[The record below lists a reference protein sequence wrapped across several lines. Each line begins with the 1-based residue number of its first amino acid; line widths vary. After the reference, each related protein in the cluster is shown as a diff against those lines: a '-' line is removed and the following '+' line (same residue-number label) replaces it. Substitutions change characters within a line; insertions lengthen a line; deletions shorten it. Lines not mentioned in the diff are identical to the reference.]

1 MARSMEPIVVYFTK
15 GLADVVTA
23 EISQLAPQAEVG
35 EPADRFVIVGV
46 DDAGLTRLRFAGRTF
61 DDIRLLVAGPAA
73 ITDLASF
80 DRLCGQA
87 RDAADAFLRTRDP
100 ARADSRP
107 WSVTVSAR
115 SPRWRDRPGW
125 DPAGPMAARFHGADL
140 AARSRA
146 PVDLRLQ
153 VDGGLGHISLNFTA
167 RPHGKREAGPDR
179 PGALRPS
186 VAAALVRLALQA
198 ASPSAIRRGL
208 YDPCC
213 GTGTI
218 VAEAARMSVPVY
230 ASDIDSE
237 AVAATSER
245 LAALAG
251 AGSSPLAARV
261 FRHDLLRGVP
271 RDVPAR
277 IVASNLPWGK
287 QIELPSR
294 TDLFDAVARLTA
306 RGIAEGGASV
316 LLTTGEQ
323 QLVARIRRQAPQAQI
338 TSRRIGLLGQTP
350 AVVLVEADRSS
361 RSQQRSRNDRG
372 R

>member
-1 MARSMEPIVVYFTK
+1 MEPSCVVYFTK

-23 EISQLAPQAEVG
+23 EISQLAPQAGVG
-35 EPADRFVIVGV
+35 EAADRFVIVSL
-46 DDAGLTRLRFAGRTF
+46 DEAGLTRLRSAGRTF

-87 RDAADAFLRTRDP
+87 RDATDAFLRTRDP
-100 ARADSRP
+100 GRADSRP
-107 WSVTVSAR
+107 WSVTMSAR
-115 SPRWRDRPGW
+115 SPRWRGRPGW
-125 DPAGPMAARFHGADL
+125 DPAGPIAARFHGADL

-153 VDGGLGHISLNFTA
+153 VDGEQGHISLNLTA

-198 ASPSAIRRGL
+198 ATPSAIRHGL

-218 VAEAARMSVPVY
+218 VAEAARVSLPVY
-230 ASDIDSE
+230 ASDIDRE
-237 AVAATSER
+237 AVAATSDR

-251 AGSSPLAARV
+251 SGSSALAARV

-271 RDVPAR
+271 REVPAR

-294 TDLFDAVARLTA
+294 ADLFDAVARLTA

-323 QLVARIRRQAPQAQI
+323 QLVARIRRHAPRARI
-338 TSRRIGLLGQTP
+338 TTRRIGLLGQTP
-350 AVVLVEADRSS
+350 AVVLAEADRSGQS
-361 RSQQRSRNDRG
+361 R
-372 R
+372 

>member
-1 MARSMEPIVVYFTK
+1 MARSMEPSYVVYFTK
-15 GLADVVTA
+15 GLGDVVAA

-35 EPADRFVIVGV
+35 EAADRFLIVGL
-46 DDAGLTRLRFAGRTF
+46 DDAGLTRLRSAGRTF

-73 ITDLASF
+73 ITDLGSF

-87 RDAADAFLRTRDP
+87 RDATDAFLRTRDP

-125 DPAGPMAARFHGADL
+125 DPAGPIAARFHGADL

-153 VDGGLGHISLNFTA
+153 VDGEQGHISLNLTA

-198 ASPSAIRRGL
+198 ASPSAVRRGL

-218 VAEAARMSVPVY
+218 VAEAARLAVPVY
-230 ASDIDSE
+230 ASDLDGE
-237 AVAATSER
+237 AVAATSDR
-245 LAALAG
+245 LAALT
-251 AGSSPLAARV
+251 SSGPAPLAVRV

-271 RDVPAR
+271 REVPAR

-294 TDLFDAVARLTA
+294 TGLFDAVARLTA

-323 QLVARIRRQAPQAQI
+323 QLAARIRRHAPQARI
-338 TSRRIGLLGQTP
+338 TTRRIGLLGQTP
-350 AVVLVEADRSS
+350 AVVLAEADRDGPS
-361 RSQQRSRNDRG
+361 R
-372 R
+372 